1 MCYNLAIKW
10 GMQMKI
16 KGKTNLK
23 TSNEVVINNKEFN
36 GLKNDN
42 TITFYD
48 DGIKVHITLGE
59 EVILKRSND
68 DYEIMLTFN
77 ERSRMEGKY
86 LSKKDNLFLPLYI
99 ITDKIIVGNNLLIIN
114 YRLNDEIYEFKLEFE
129 VI

>member
-1 MCYNLAIKW
+1 
-10 GMQMKI
+10 MKI

-23 TSNEVVINNKEFN
+23 TNDKIIINNKEFN
-36 GLKNDN
+36 GLKNNN
-42 TITFYD
+42 TITFYE
-48 DGIKVHITLGE
+48 DGIKVNIILGE

-68 DYEIMLTFN
+68 DYEIILTFN
-77 ERSRMEGKY
+77 EKNSGEGKY

>member
-42 TITFYD
+42 TMYAI
-48 DGIKVHITLGE
+48 E
-59 EVILKRSND
+59 
-68 DYEIMLTFN
+68 
-77 ERSRMEGKY
+77 
-86 LSKKDNLFLPLYI
+86 
-99 ITDKIIVGNNLLIIN
+99 NNC
-114 YRLNDEIYEFKLEFE
+114 IYELERIE
-129 VI
+129 HIWNYDPEETITYHERY

>member
-23 TSNEVVINNKEFN
+23 TSNEIVINNKEFN

-42 TITFYD
+42 SITFYD
-48 DGIKVHITLGE
+48 DGIKVNITLGDKI
-59 EVILKRSND
+59 VLKRSND
-68 DYEIMLTFN
+68 DYEIILIFN
-77 ERSRMEGKY
+77 EKNSGEGKY

>member
-1 MCYNLAIKW
+1 
-10 GMQMKI
+10 MKI

-23 TSNEVVINNKEFN
+23 TNDKIVINNKEFN
-36 GLKNDN
+36 GLKNNN

-48 DGIKVHITLGE
+48 DGIKVNIILGE
-59 EVILKRSND
+59 EVILKRSNN
-68 DYEIMLTFN
+68 DYEIILTFN
-77 ERSRMEGKY
+77 EKNSREGKY

-114 YRLNDEIYEFKLEFE
+114 YRLNEEIYEFKLEFE

>member
-23 TSNEVVINNKEFN
+23 TGNEVVINNKEFN

-48 DGIKVHITLGE
+48 DGIKVNIILGD

-77 ERSRMEGKY
+77 EKNSMEGKY

-114 YRLNDEIYEFKLEFE
+114 YHLNDEIYEFKLEFE

>member
-1 MCYNLAIKW
+1 
-10 GMQMKI
+10 MKI

-36 GLKNDN
+36 GLKNGN

-48 DGIKVHITLGE
+48 DGIKVSITLGD
-59 EVILKRSND
+59 EVTLKRSND
-68 DYEIMLTFN
+68 DYEILLVFN
-77 ERSRMEGKY
+77 ENSKTDGKY

-114 YRLNDEIYEFKLEFE
+114 YCLNDEIYEFKLEFE

>member
-1 MCYNLAIKW
+1 
-10 GMQMKI
+10 MKI

-23 TSNEVVINNKEFN
+23 TNDKIIINNKEFN
-36 GLKNDN
+36 GLKNNN

-48 DGIKVHITLGE
+48 DGIKVNIILGE

-68 DYEIMLTFN
+68 DYEIILTFN
-77 ERSRMEGKY
+77 EKNSGEGKY

-114 YRLNDEIYEFKLEFE
+114 YRLNEEIYEFKLEFE

>member
-1 MCYNLAIKW
+1 
-10 GMQMKI
+10 MQMKI

-48 DGIKVHITLGE
+48 DDIKVNITLGD
-59 EVILKRSND
+59 EVMLKRSND

-77 ERSRMEGKY
+77 ERSSMERDTW
-86 LSKKDNLFLPLYI
+86 LQSI
-99 ITDKIIVGNNLLIIN
+99 ACSCCHHQEQTQ
-114 YRLNDEIYEFKLEFE
+114 
-129 VI
+129 VIRPQE

>member
-1 MCYNLAIKW
+1 
-10 GMQMKI
+10 MKI

-23 TSNEVVINNKEFN
+23 TNDKIIINNKEFN
-36 GLKNDN
+36 GLKNNN

-48 DGIKVHITLGE
+48 DGIKVNINLGE

-68 DYEIMLTFN
+68 DYEIILTFN
-77 ERSRMEGKY
+77 EKNSGEGKY
-86 LSKKDNLFLPLYI
+86 LSKKDNLFLPLHI

-114 YRLNDEIYEFKLEFE
+114 YRLNEEIYEFKLEFE

>member
-1 MCYNLAIKW
+1 
-10 GMQMKI
+10 MKI

-48 DGIKVHITLGE
+48 DGIKVNITLGDKI
-59 EVILKRSND
+59 VLKRSND
-68 DYEIMLTFN
+68 DYEIILIFN
-77 ERSRMEGKY
+77 EKNSGEGKY